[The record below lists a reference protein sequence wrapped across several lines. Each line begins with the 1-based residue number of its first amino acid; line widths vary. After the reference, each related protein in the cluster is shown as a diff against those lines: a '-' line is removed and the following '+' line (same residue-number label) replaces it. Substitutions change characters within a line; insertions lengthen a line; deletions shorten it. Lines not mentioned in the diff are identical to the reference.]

1 EVQMAPGKTGGD
13 GLPPHVLIFPLP
25 LQGPVNA
32 MLKLSEL
39 LCLAGIHVTFLLS
52 NFSYALLRRHSDIE
66 SRFSRYS
73 GFRIAGI
80 DDGLPEDR
88 PRVGVGS
95 IDLLS
100 SILRVGETELRK
112 VLEATD
118 SLRDGSARRRVS
130 FIIIDGILNFVLP
143 VAEELGI
150 PVVHF
155 RTISAC
161 SFWASFCSKEVIAA
175 GELPL
180 RGEEEG
186 KYEYWRNPNLD
197 LPVTSIPGMEAILRR
212 RDLPSFFRVTDPNDS
227 ELQMLATDTRK
238 AALSAGL
245 ILNTFEDLEGPI
257 IDEIR
262 KRIPNVYS
270 IGPLHTHLKS
280 HLDPRSSS
288 VASSSSFLREDR
300 TSIDWLNSQPPK
312 SVIYVS
318 FGSLT
323 QLTEEEH
330 LEFLNGL
337 VNSGHR
343 FLWVVRPDSIAGS
356 DKVAIPEELEQGTRE
371 RGYVVEWAPQ
381 MEVLAHPSVGAFFTH
396 GGWNSTLESIC
407 AGVPMICWPYFIDQP
422 TNSRFVSHEW
432 KVGLDVNSCDR
443 VVVEEMVREVM
454 EDRRRDELSE
464 R

>member
-1 EVQMAPGKTGGD
+1 
-13 GLPPHVLIFPLP
+13 LPPHVLVFPLP
-25 LQGPVNA
+25 LQGHVNS

-39 LCLAGIHVTFLLS
+39 LCLAGIHVTLLLS
-52 NFSYALLRRHSDIE
+52 KFSSSRLRRHSDVE

-73 GFRIAGI
+73 GFRIAVF
-80 DDGLPEDR
+80 DDGLPEDN
-88 PRVGVGS
+88 PRVGES
-95 IDLLS
+95 TIDLLS

-118 SLRDGSARRRVS
+118 SLSDGGARRRVS
-130 FIIIDGILNFVLP
+130 FFVIDGVLSFAMP

-150 PVVHF
+150 PVVYF

-161 SFWASFCSKEVIAA
+161 SFWCYFCSSELIAA

-180 RGEEEG
+180 RGEDEG

-212 RDLPSFFRVTDPNDS
+212 RDLPSFLRVTDPNDS
-227 ELQMLATDTRK
+227 VLQIMAAETRK
-238 AALSAGL
+238 TALSAGL

-257 IDEIR
+257 MDEIR
-262 KRIPNVYS
+262 KRIPNVFS

-280 HLDPRSSS
+280 HLDPQSSS
-288 VASSSSFLREDR
+288 LASSSFLREDR

-330 LEFLNGL
+330 LEFWYGL
-337 VNSGHR
+337 VNSGHM
-343 FLWVVRPDSIAGS
+343 FLWVMRPDSIAGS
-356 DKVAIPEELEQGTRE
+356 DNRHRNAAIPKELEEGTKQ
-371 RGYVVEWAPQ
+371 RGYLVEWVPQ

-407 AGVPMICWPYFIDQP
+407 AGVPMICWPYFADQQ

-432 KVGLDVNSCDR
+432 KVGFDMKDSCDR

-454 EDRRRDELSE
+454 GDRRRDELSE